1 MSRSDVPGRSRRSSK
16 EPLHPASLC
25 VLPESPGAAE
35 DKGTMIPSASSP
47 AAAAAGGV
55 TSGAVRTAVGAVIRV
70 ALVEDDD
77 WMRDSLV
84 SQINAGPHFQCVGH
98 YRTGEDALRQ
108 LVAARPD
115 VVLMDINLPRMSG
128 IECVRRLKELLPE
141 VNVLMLTVYE
151 ESDRIFDSLKAGAN
165 GYLLKRAPRQE
176 LMEAIAHVH
185 ADGSPMTGS
194 IARKVVHY
202 FKQLGQ
208 APREL
213 ETLSPREREIL
224 ERLGEGA
231 AYKEIAETLGLSLD
245 TIRMHIRG
253 IYRKL
258 HVHSRGEV
266 VAKYLRR

>member
-1 MSRSDVPGRSRRSSK
+1 MISN
-16 EPLHPASLC
+16 
-25 VLPESPGAAE
+25 SPGPARPVGASPVAE
-35 DKGTMIPSASSP
+35 
-47 AAAAAGGV
+47 AAAPALRI
-55 TSGAVRTAVGAVIRV
+55 AV
-70 ALVEDDD
+70 VEDDD
-77 WMRDSLV
+77 WMRESLV
-84 SQINAGPHFQCVGH
+84 NQINSSPDFRCVGQ
-98 YRTGEDALRQ
+98 YPSGEEALRQ
-108 LVAARPD
+108 LVPGRPD

-141 VNVLMLTVYE
+141 VNILMLTVYE

-176 LMEAIAHVH
+176 LMEAITHVH
-185 ADGSPMTGS
+185 AGGSPMTGS

-208 APREL
+208 TPRDL

-224 ERLGEGA
+224 DRLGEGG

-245 TIRMHIRG
+245 TIRMHVRG

-258 HVHSRGEV
+258 HVHSRGEA